1 MSRLHR
7 LNSLFVIALLLVV
20 PSCGSDS
27 PTDPPES
34 GVVEI
39 QLLDQ
44 SFSRSQLTI
53 EPGTTVRW
61 VNQGNIDHTVT
72 PDGHNEWQRATFSD
86 EGDTFEHTFETEGEF
101 PYFCEP
107 HQSLGMVGTIV
118 VES

>member
-7 LNSLFVIALLLVV
+7 LNALFVILLL
-20 PSCGSDS
+20 PLLSSCGSDS

-34 GVVEI
+34 GLVEI
-39 QLLDQ
+39 ELLDQ
-44 SFSRSQLTI
+44 SFSRSQVTV

-61 VNQGNIDHTVT
+61 VNQGDIVHTVT
-72 PDGHNEWQRATFSD
+72 PDGHSEWQRATFAEAD
-86 EGDTFEHTFETEGEF
+86 DVFEHTFEDEGEF

-107 HQSLGMVGTIV
+107 HQSVGMVGTIV